1 MKILSRACNYGIRA
15 LIYMVAKNGGTENV
29 SIGEISE
36 ELDISFHFL
45 TKTFQELNRA
55 NLLTSSRGPNGGVAL
70 TRPAKDISM
79 LEVIMIIEG
88 EDFFDTCLLGLPDC
102 GGGDPCPI
110 HEVWKGK
117 KEKMREEFETTSL
130 ADLGSKVSEEK
141 MRIAIN

>member
-15 LIYMVAKNGGTENV
+15 LIYMVAKNGGTEYI

-55 NLLTSSRGPNGGVAL
+55 KLLTSSRGPNGGVAL
-70 TRPAKDISM
+70 TRPAEDISM
-79 LEVIMIIEG
+79 LEVIMVIEG
-88 EDFFDTCLLGLPDC
+88 DDFFDACLLGLPDC

-110 HEVWKGK
+110 HEVWKEK
-117 KEKMREEFETTSL
+117 KEQMREEFQTTSL
-130 ADLGSKVSEEK
+130 ADLGAKVSEGK
-141 MRIAIN
+141 MRITL